1 MTTVDKLAIL
11 LVLYAL
17 AATFGWGYFK
27 GRNVR

>member
-1 MTTVDKLAIL
+1 MILPDKLALALTI
-11 LVLYAL
+11 YAL